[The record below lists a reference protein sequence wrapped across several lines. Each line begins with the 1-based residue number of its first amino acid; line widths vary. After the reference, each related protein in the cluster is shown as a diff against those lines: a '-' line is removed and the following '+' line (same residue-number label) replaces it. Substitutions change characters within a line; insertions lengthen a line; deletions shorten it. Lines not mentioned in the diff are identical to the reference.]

1 MMQSIYN
8 IGVHLLN
15 YCLAEVA
22 MTPTT
27 YIIKVERTQTRA
39 VTTSSFSVNPQARPA
54 AFGTLNILLTTASLG
69 LTSLS
74 SLNQGTRHLLVGDVD
89 TSLEYTKDGPHSVLH
104 NAWPSLY
111 I

>member
-1 MMQSIYN
+1 MMPS

-15 YCLAEVA
+15 KCLADVT

-27 YIIKVERTQTRA
+27 YYYTYIKAERTSQ
-39 VTTSSFSVNPQARPA
+39 SCHYKQFFVNPQAPPA
-54 AFGTLNILLTTASLG
+54 ALGTLNILLTTSSLG

-74 SLNQGTRHLLVGDVD
+74 SLNQGTRHILVGDVD
-89 TSLEYTKDGPHSVLH
+89 TSSEYTKDGLHSVLH
-104 NAWPSLY
+104 SARPSLY